1 MKKNK
6 DLDSLLDAASSSK
19 NKMVN
24 IAANVKQ
31 KKSNENQKEI
41 LIFSLYEED
50 NELLTAMKM
59 AINREEITSED
70 VYNMYDRPEGYNMI
84 YSLQKKNEISWIRVK
99 RWCKLLDLEPRITFE
114 PIKHPKKK

>member
-19 NKMVN
+19 NKMVK

-41 LIFSLYEED
+41 LIFPLG
-50 NELLTAMKM
+50 L
-59 AINREEITSED
+59 
-70 VYNMYDRPEGYNMI
+70 
-84 YSLQKKNEISWIRVK
+84 
-99 RWCKLLDLEPRITFE
+99 
-114 PIKHPKKK
+114 